1 VSAPAAPVA
10 EAVSAASVVRF
21 LEPILRTTGADM
33 TKGGYGG
40 GGRGG
45 GYGGGQGG
53 YQGGQQGGGYQGGGG
68 GYAGGSGGYQ
78 QQSGGKEILHLLAF
92 SNMN

>member
-1 VSAPAAPVA
+1 VA
-10 EAVSAASVVRF
+10 EAVSAASVVRS
-21 LEPILRTTGADM
+21 PDSTLRTTGADIM
-33 TKGGYGG
+33 KGGYGG

-45 GYGGGQGG
+45 YGGGQPGG

-78 QQSGGKEILHLLAF
+78 QQSGGKESLHLFAF
-92 SNMN
+92 SNKN